1 MAYLLAKSITSCKA
15 VLSLG
20 SFNLKL
26 LTNETVIRGRV
37 RWSTIGNS

>member
-20 SFNLKL
+20 SLNLKL
-26 LTNETVIRGRV
+26 LTKD
-37 RWSTIGNS
+37 